1 MKKVLVTAV
10 AALTMALAAVPGF
23 AAKKAAAPAAN
34 AAPATAPAGA
44 AAAKNFWDGWPV
56 INSLDIFP
64 ECGVNVLGVGGDEVL
79 QATVDTYCSVKPGG
93 YKVYLNP
100 KLQDQ
105 YKKFKRGTDK
115 YPDGKLAVIVFKAGI
130 AFTTDIK
137 DGKPIMDAISLK
149 DGQSIASKEKGHPLN
164 PETCFNCH
172 ENVQQGVCKKQGYL
186 CADVLYRT
194 STK

>member
-1 MKKVLVTAV
+1 MKKIFVTAV
-10 AALTMALAAVPGF
+10 AAITMVLAAGPGF
-23 AAKKAAAPAAN
+23 AAEKK
-34 AAPATAPAGA
+34 ATAPAAKEAPA
-44 AAAKNFWDGWPV
+44 AAAKNYWDGWPV
-56 INSLDIFP
+56 INKLEIFP
-64 ECGVNVLGVGGDEVL
+64 ECGVNVLGVGGDDVL
-79 QATVDTYCSVKPGG
+79 QATVDTYCGVKPGG
-93 YKVYLNP
+93 YTVYLNP

-149 DGQSIASKEKGHPLN
+149 DGQSIASKDKGHPLN
-164 PETCFNCH
+164 PETCFSCH
-172 ENVQQGVCKKQGYL
+172 ETVQKGVCKKQGYL
-186 CADVLYRT
+186 CADIAYRS

>member
-1 MKKVLVTAV
+1 MKRIFVTA
-10 AALTMALAAVPGF
+10 AAVITMAMVSVPGF
-23 AAKKAAAPAAN
+23 AADKKATPAAKES
-34 AAPATAPAGA
+34 P
-44 AAAKNFWDGWPV
+44 AAAKNYWDGWPV
-56 INSLDIFP
+56 INKLNIFP
-64 ECGVNVLGVGGDEVL
+64 DCGVSVLGVGGDDVL

-100 KLQDQ
+100 KLQKQ
-105 YKKFKRGTDK
+105 YKTFNRGKDK
-115 YPDGKLAVIVFKAGI
+115 YPDGKLAVAVFNAGI

-149 DGQSIASKEKGHPLN
+149 DGKSIASKDKGHPLN

-172 ENVQQGVCKKQGYL
+172 ENVQEGVCRKQGYL
-186 CADVLYRT
+186 CADVSYRS